1 MHSLLKRQIKH
12 HLGENYL
19 PDGLHEAFLQAI
31 SDAYTQA
38 DSAHRLVEHSLDEMS
53 TELTT
58 KNREL
63 KRELNER
70 LLMEIA
76 LQKEKEEL
84 AQLLTKLEETQN
96 QLLQAEKMASLGQL
110 AAGVAHEI
118 NNPIGYV
125 NSNLGSLRKYCQSLL
140 TVLTAYENAESALP
154 AAAADKIA
162 DIKMLAELAF
172 LKEDIF
178 VLLNESNEGISRVSK
193 IVQDLKDFSRADDTH
208 FSWADLQAGL
218 ESTLNI
224 VNSEIKYKADVVKTY
239 ANIPKIECAISQLN
253 QVFMNLLVNAAQSIT
268 GHGTV
273 TIRTGCN
280 NEQVWVEISD
290 TGQGIAT
297 ENLGRIFDP
306 FFTTKPVGK
315 GTGLGLSMSYGIVK
329 KHHGKIEVESQP
341 QKGTT
346 FRVTLPIRQPEVALQ
361 QSLQT

>member
-1 MHSLLKRQIKH
+1 MHPLLKRQIKH

-19 PDGLHEAFLQAI
+19 PDGLHESFLQAI

-38 DSAHRLVEHSLDEMS
+38 DEAHLLIEHSLDEMS

-63 KRELNER
+63 QRELNER
-70 LLMEIA
+70 RSVENA

-96 QLLQAEKMASLGQL
+96 QLLQAEKMASIGQL

-125 NSNLGSLRKYCQSLL
+125 NSNLGSLREYCQTLL
-140 TVLTAYENAESALP
+140 TVLTAYEDAECDLP
-154 AAAADKIA
+154 AATAGRIT
-162 DIKMLAELAF
+162 DIKLLAELPF

-178 VLLNESNEGISRVSK
+178 VLMNESDEGISRVRK
-193 IVQDLKDFSRADDTH
+193 IVQDLKDFSRVDDTR
-208 FSWADLQAGL
+208 FNWADLQAGL

-224 VNSEIKYKADVVKTY
+224 VHSEIKYKADVVKAYT
-239 ANIPKIECAISQLN
+239 NIPKIECAISQLN

-273 TIRTGCN
+273 TIRTGSD
-280 NEQVWVEISD
+280 EQRVWVEISD
-290 TGQGIAT
+290 TGQGIAP
-297 ENLGRIFDP
+297 ENLGKIFDP

-329 KHHGKIEVESQP
+329 KHHGKIEVDSQP
-341 QKGTT
+341 QQGTT
-346 FRVTLPIRQPEVALQ
+346 FRVILPIRQPENN
-361 QSLQT
+361 TEIK